1 MAGTRAVVEEKL
13 ETVTDTMA
21 RAGFEIDQPVEVV
34 VDENLPFMGY
44 TSRHWQKHV
53 IVVSG
58 FAVKSPMLEGLLA
71 HELSHVYRNVTNHPS
86 HNEELLESVAVTFA
100 RLHDLSESYQ
110 SDMLHQAIN
119 HIQDLYAD
127 DIAIRVLTANQN
139 KTAALDVLGEFFLGW
154 IREEPVKSN
163 SSRKDAWLNA
173 GILLNNCFAV
183 SNIQRRKVESF
194 YEKAESLNSRFLVKI
209 DPRARRSFSYFNHFM
224 VNLKERVA
232 DEEFRNQMNE
242 YLERFWDVIVSI

>member
-1 MAGTRAVVEEKL
+1 MVTRAVVEEKL
-13 ETVTDTMA
+13 KAVTDRMA
-21 RAGFEIDQPVEVV
+21 RAGFAIDQPVEVM

-58 FAVKSPMLEGLLA
+58 FAAKSPMLEGLLA
-71 HELSHVYRNVTNHPS
+71 HELSHVYRNITNHPS
-86 HNEELLESVAVTFA
+86 HNEKLLESVAVTFA
-100 RLHDLSESYQ
+100 RLHDISESFQ
-110 SDMLHQAIN
+110 SETLHQAIN

-127 DIAIRVLTANQN
+127 DIAVTVLTASEN
-139 KTAALDVLGEFFLGW
+139 KAPTLDVLGEFFLGW
-154 IREEPVKSN
+154 IREEPVESN
-163 SSRKDAWLNA
+163 SSPRGAWLNA

-194 YEKAESLNSRFLVKI
+194 YEKAESLNNRFLMKI
-209 DPRARRSFSYFNHFM
+209 DPRARRSFGYFNHFM

-232 DEEFRNQMNE
+232 EEEFLNQMNE
-242 YLERFWDVIVSI
+242 YLERFWDVIISI